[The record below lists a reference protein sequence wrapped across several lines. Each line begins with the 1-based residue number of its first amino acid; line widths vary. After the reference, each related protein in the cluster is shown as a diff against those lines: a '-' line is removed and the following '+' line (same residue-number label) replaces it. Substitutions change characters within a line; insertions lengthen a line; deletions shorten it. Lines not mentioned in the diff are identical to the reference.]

1 MLAVGNFTVSDGRH
15 EFLACCVVRK
25 LTQCSWHVYV
35 AQCGIGLTPSPL
47 GEHLSVLFPMGYR
60 HGSHSL
66 YDLKYH
72 VVFCTKYR
80 YRILTGEV
88 ATRARELI
96 REVCA
101 ANYVDV
107 VSGSMSP
114 DHIHLLLS
122 VPPSISLSKLLQY
135 IKGKSGRKLLM
146 EFEHLRKRYWGQ
158 HLWARGYF
166 AVTVGNVNQEDIQ
179 KYIEE
184 QELHHKKDDFRISEY

>member
-1 MLAVGNFTVSDGRH
+1 M
-15 EFLACCVVRK
+15 E
-25 LTQCSWHVYV
+25 
-35 AQCGIGLTPSPL
+35 
-47 GEHLSVLFPMGYR
+47 YR

-88 ATRARELI
+88 ATRARDLI
-96 REVCA
+96 REVCS

-107 VSGSMSP
+107 VSGSVSP

-122 VPPSISLSKLLQY
+122 VPPSISVSKIVQY
-135 IKGKSGRKLLM
+135 IKGKSSRKLQQ
-146 EFEHLRKRYWGQ
+146 EFGHLKKRYWGQ

-166 AVTVGNVNQEDIQ
+166 AVTVGNVNTEDVQ
-179 KYIEE
+179 RYIEE
-184 QELHHKKDDFRISEY
+184 QEEHHKKDDFRISEF